1 MKKKG
6 ELKDSI
12 KNPVER
18 YMYIDFKYDHMPCK
32 SSQLKAQ

>member
-18 YMYIDFKYDHMPCK
+18 YVDFKYDHMPCK